1 MRTRTYVFV
10 LCPPYQGSTIIVN
23 LLSSSKNTST
33 FITAPTWAGES
44 QWLLKRHGDEKYEEN
59 RWDPNYNLNMTQV
72 NQLFDIYLDQ
82 EKTIFVEKSPPM
94 ICRAKLY
101 EDYFSKLGEVY
112 FIISIRHPYAVSY
125 NAVEWVKYAEYQRM
139 NIQTLKNTNTIV
151 TTYEEI
157 CLDLD
162 GFIRKIINK
171 IPALHDIHN
180 QTNSNIADER
190 GSLIHSNKV
199 NRIYDKES
207 KNEILK
213 HHTEL
218 LHFFGYE
225 LEP

>member
-1 MRTRTYVFV
+1 MRTYVFV

-44 QWLLKRHGDEKYEEN
+44 QWLLKYHGDNKYEEN
-59 RWDPNYNLNMTQV
+59 RWDPAYNLNMNLV
-72 NQLFDIYLDQ
+72 SQLFDIYLDK

-112 FIISIRHPYAVSY
+112 FIISIRNPYTVSY
-125 NAVEWVKYAEYQRM
+125 NAAEWIKYAEYQRH
-139 NIQTLKNTNTIV
+139 NIQTLQNTIV

-162 GFIRKIINK
+162 KFIQKITNK
-171 IPALHDIHN
+171 IPALGDIHN
-180 QTNSNIADER
+180 QSNSNIDDER
-190 GSLIHSNKV
+190 GGLIHSNKV
-199 NRIYDKES
+199 NRICDKEI

-213 HHTEL
+213 YHTEL
-218 LHFFGYE
+218 LNFFEYTIMDYT
-225 LEP
+225 